1 MTFSLSADKLVDSTI
16 YLLIIMKKNSFVDNI
31 KEIGGNIKEFGEK
44 LIQIPLKH
52 SQSEQIHQS
61 EWIYVQNHKVLELPR
76 QSLKIVDILQ

>member
-1 MTFSLSADKLVDSTI
+1 MTFSLRADKLVDSTI

-52 SQSEQIHQS
+52 SQSE
-61 EWIYVQNHKVLELPR
+61 
-76 QSLKIVDILQ
+76 